1 MSMSAQGVILVTG
14 STGNVGRQVVTQLL
28 DAGATVRAVTR
39 DPAAAGLPD
48 AVQVVRADLGDPGSI
63 RPHLQDV
70 ASVFLLWPFHSADA
84 APALLDV
91 LAGRVSRVVQLSASA
106 VHDDRDPAENGVWG
120 QVERAIGKAG
130 LDATFLRAG
139 GFAAN
144 TLAWAG
150 QIRAGG
156 VVRRP
161 YGQASRSLIHERDI
175 AAVAAAA
182 LTSAG
187 HVGAKYVLTGP
198 ESVPQ
203 AEQAAQIGE
212 AIGRPVRWEEQ
223 PLDEARQQLAAE
235 MGDASF
241 AAHALDYWASLVDH
255 PEPVTHTVEELTG
268 SPARTF
274 AQWAR
279 DHAADFR

>member
-1 MSMSAQGVILVTG
+1 MGTSGQDVILVTG
-14 STGNVGRQVVTQLL
+14 ATGNVGRQVVTQLL
-28 DAGATVRAVTR
+28 DAGAVVRAVTR
-39 DPAAAGLPD
+39 DPGSARLPD
-48 AVQVVRADLGDPGSI
+48 GVQVVSADLADPGSI
-63 RPHLQDV
+63 RPHLKDV
-70 ASVFLLWPFHSADA
+70 GPVFLLWPFLSAGA

-91 LAGRVSRVVQLSASA
+91 LAGWASRIVHLSASA
-106 VHDDRDPAENGVWG
+106 VRDDRDPAENGVWG
-120 QVERAIGKAG
+120 QVETAIGKAG

-175 AAVAAAA
+175 AAVAVRA
-182 LTSAG
+182 LTSPG
-187 HVGAKYVLTGP
+187 HAGAKYVLTGP
-198 ESVPQ
+198 QALPQ
-203 AEQAAQIGE
+203 AEQAALIGA

-223 PLDEARQQLAAE
+223 PLDEARRQLAAE
-235 MGDASF
+235 MGDPDF
-241 AAHALDYWASLVDH
+241 AAHALDYWSSLVGH
-255 PEPVTHTVEELTG
+255 PEPVTHTVEEVTG

-274 AQWAR
+274 AEWAR

>member
-1 MSMSAQGVILVTG
+1 VIRG
-14 STGNVGRQVVTQLL
+14 
-28 DAGATVRAVTR
+28 
-39 DPAAAGLPD
+39 
-48 AVQVVRADLGDPGSI
+48 DLSDPGSI
-63 RPHLQDV
+63 RPHLQGV
-70 ASVFLLWPFHSADA
+70 SSVFLLWPFLSADA

-91 LAGRVSRVVQLSASA
+91 LAGWASRVVYLSASA

-120 QVERAIGKAG
+120 QVEMAIGKAG

-150 QIRAGG
+150 EVRAGG

-161 YGQASRSLIHERDI
+161 YGRASRSLIHERDI
-175 AAVAAAA
+175 AAVATTV
-182 LTSAG
+182 LTSPG
-187 HVGAKYVLTGP
+187 HSGAKYVLTGP

-203 AEQAAQIGE
+203 AEQAAQIGA

-223 PLDEARQQLAAE
+223 PLDEARQQLTAE
-235 MGDASF
+235 MGDADF
-241 AAHALDYWASLVDH
+241 ATHALDYWASLVDH
-255 PEPVTHTVEELTG
+255 PEPVTGTVEQLTG

-279 DHAADFR
+279 DHAAEFA

>member
-1 MSMSAQGVILVTG
+1 MSASGQDVILVTG
-14 STGNVGRQVVTQLL
+14 ATGNVGRQVVTQLL
-28 DAGATVRAVTR
+28 DAGARVRAVTR
-39 DPAAAGLPD
+39 DPASARLPAA
-48 AVQVVRADLGDPGSI
+48 AEVIQADLSDPGSI
-63 RPHLQDV
+63 RPHLPGV
-70 ASVFLLWPFHSADA
+70 SSVFLLWPFLSADA
-84 APALLDV
+84 APPLLNV
-91 LAGRVSRVVQLSASA
+91 LAGRVNRMVYLSASA
-106 VHDDRDPAENGVWG
+106 VHDDGDPAQNGVWG
-120 QVERAIGKAG
+120 QVEQAIGKAG

-144 TLAWAG
+144 TLAWAT

-161 YGQASRSLIHERDI
+161 YGRASRSLIHERDI
-175 AAVAAAA
+175 AAVATTV
-182 LTSAG
+182 LTSTG
-187 HVGAKYVLTGP
+187 HSGGKYVLTGP

-203 AEQAAQIGE
+203 AEQAALIGT
-212 AIGRPVRWEEQ
+212 AIGRAVGWEEQ

-255 PEPVTHTVEELTG
+255 PEPVTHTVEQLTG
-268 SPARTF
+268 APARTF

>member
-1 MSMSAQGVILVTG
+1 MSTSGQDVILVTG
-14 STGNVGRQVVTQLL
+14 ATGNVGSQVVTQLL
-28 DAGATVRAVTR
+28 DVGAKVRAVTR
-39 DPAAAGLPD
+39 DPASAQLPD
-48 AVQVVRADLGDPGSI
+48 AAEAVHGDLSDPGSI
-63 RPHLQDV
+63 RPHLRGV
-70 ASVFLLWPFHSADA
+70 SSVFLLWPFLSAEGV
-84 APALLDV
+84 PALLDAV
-91 LAGRVSRVVQLSASA
+91 AGRVNRIVYLSASA

-120 QVERAIGKAG
+120 QVEQAIGKTG

-150 QIRAGG
+150 EIRAGG

-161 YGQASRSLIHERDI
+161 YGRASRSLIHERDI
-175 AAVAAAA
+175 AAVAATV

-187 HVGAKYVLTGP
+187 HSGAKYVLTGP

-203 AEQAAQIGE
+203 AEQAAQIGA

-223 PLDEARQQLAAE
+223 PLDEAREQLTTE
-235 MGDASF
+235 MGDADF
-241 AAHALDYWASLVDH
+241 AGHALDYWASLVDH
-255 PEPVTHTVEELTG
+255 PEPVTNTVEQLTG

-279 DHAADFR
+279 DHAAEFT